1 MCVFRCLSTK
11 SGSLLRRG
19 IANEEKES
27 NSTWKCLKHCGV
39 LVTVLD
45 DLGTSS
51 LIFRI
56 HLVPNTMQLVSVDYE
71 VLLDC
76 DSVAFPSFVWTWSTV
91 LTDEE

>member
-1 MCVFRCLSTK
+1 MCIFPCLSPK
-11 SGSLLRRG
+11 SGSLLRSS
-19 IANEEKES
+19 IANEQKES
-27 NSTWKCLKHCGV
+27 NSDWKCFKHCGV

-56 HLVPNTMQLVSVDYE
+56 HLVPNTVQLISVDYE

-76 DSVAFPSFVWTWSTV
+76 DNIAFPSSFFGDISVQFSSV
-91 LTDEE
+91 